1 MDSRAGALIRA
12 LSLSPH
18 PEGGYYREIWR
29 SDASVEPAD
38 RRGLR
43 AALTTIYF
51 LLPAG
56 AVSRW
61 HRVRSDEVWQHVE
74 GAPLELVTVPP
85 THDRVERILLG
96 SFEAQSVPVHV
107 VPAEWWQG
115 ARSQGAYTLV
125 VCTVGPGFDFS
136 DFEMLSDDSARVDA
150 FCRALPAAAGFA

>member
-1 MDSRAGALIRA
+1 MDSRASGLITA

-29 SDASVEPAD
+29 SDAVVAPAD
-38 RRGLR
+38 GRGVR

-85 THDRVERILLG
+85 THDRVHRVILG
-96 SFEAQSVPVHV
+96 SLEAQSVPVHV

-115 ARSQGAYTLV
+115 ARSQGAYTLAA
-125 VCTVGPGFDFS
+125 CTVGPGFDFS
-136 DFEMLSDDSARVDA
+136 DFELLTDDSARADA
-150 FCRALPAAAGFA
+150 FLRALPEGSEFV